1 MTVKQLQA
9 LLRQRGLPVTGRKA
23 KLVKRLTAKNVSAG
37 PKPKAWQHSQAKK
50 DLKKALLDPKSQVH
64 KMTLE
69 QIRKSDPR
77 YQQYPNFAKYY
88 TDLKSK
94 VEEEKKQVEMDDIAV
109 RMHKMSFPRSP
120 LNKRGYPHWD
130 THPARGW
137 LEADI
142 ANNLHKKM
150 KPLQLMATYKRIT
163 QGFSIGCLCQKIF

>member
-1 MTVKQLQA
+1 M
-9 LLRQRGLPVTGRKA
+9 
-23 KLVKRLTAKNVSAG
+23 
-37 PKPKAWQHSQAKK
+37 
-50 DLKKALLDPKSQVH
+50 KKALLDPKSQVH

-77 YQQYPNFAKYY
+77 YQQYPNFAKYC
-88 TDLKSK
+88 TDLKLK
-94 VEEEKKQVEMDDIAV
+94 VKEEKKQVEMDDIAV

-130 THPARGW
+130 THPARGL

-150 KPLQLMATYKRIT
+150 KPLQLMATREAYKEFPPDVFAKRYFREI
-163 QGFSIGCLCQKIF
+163 SKQKAASFWADKRNKKGMKRYLENNAAHGANS